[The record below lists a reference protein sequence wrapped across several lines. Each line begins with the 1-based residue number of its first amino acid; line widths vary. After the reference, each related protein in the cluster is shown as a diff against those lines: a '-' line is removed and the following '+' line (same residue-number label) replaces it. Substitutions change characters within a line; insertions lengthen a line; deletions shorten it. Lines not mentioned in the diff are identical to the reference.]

1 MQVIVPLVCFAIPF
15 LAGLILVRK
24 RIKYLVPAF
33 AIGFAILMI
42 WAIYKGQQAQG
53 WDGIGYAILAILMA
67 APALIGTLV
76 GAAVGLWQRKRRD
89 AKQT

>member
-42 WAIYKGQQAQG
+42 WAIYKGQLG
-53 WDGIGYAILAILMA
+53 WNRLRDPGDLDGRSGFDRNAGRRCGRPLA
-67 APALIGTLV
+67 T
-76 GAAVGLWQRKRRD
+76 
-89 AKQT
+89 